1 VAGRFSLDVSILRE
15 VLDRLNLGVYVTDTE
30 RHILLWNKK
39 AEEITGHKAENVAG
53 TACYDG
59 VLNHI
64 DKDGHL
70 LCFTDLCPLNR
81 AITLGKQSDV
91 PILVYAQKADGKRV
105 PVSVS
110 VAPLYDANGEVI
122 GGIETF
128 RDESRALADLEFA
141 GKIQRSILPK
151 RLPAVGS
158 LRFDAVYYPH
168 DLVGG
173 DFYDVRPL
181 GDDRFSFIVADVRG
195 HGVSGALY
203 TMWLRSL
210 EDAFK
215 SYLDEP
221 GRFLAALNSELA
233 RLLVSE
239 SFATAICG
247 VVDAGT
253 SEVTYCNAGHPPL
266 LHYHAAAGETTP
278 LENHGLP
285 VGISAGEEYE
295 CDSMTLAPGDVLLA
309 YTDGITDI
317 ETASSSGPK
326 STALGEEGLIRILH
340 SQISQ
345 GRADLLER
353 IYLAALDA
361 CQQVSPSDD
370 VLLFSIAREP

>member
-1 VAGRFSLDVSILRE
+1 MASRFSLDVNILRE
-15 VLDRLNLGVYVTDTE
+15 VLDRLNLGVYITDTE

-39 AEEITGHKAENVAG
+39 AEEITGHKAQDVAG

-81 AITLGKQSDV
+81 AITLGRQSDA

-110 VAPLYDANGEVI
+110 VAPLYDADGDVV

-128 RDESRALADLEFA
+128 RDESGTLADLEFA

-151 RLPAVGS
+151 RFPAVGT

-173 DFYDVRPL
+173 DFYDVRQL
-181 GDDRFSFIVADVRG
+181 SADRFSFLVADVRG

-215 SYLDEP
+215 AHLDSP
-221 GRFLAALNSELA
+221 RRFLATLNAELA

-239 SFATAICG
+239 SFATAVCG
-247 VVDAGT
+247 TVDAK
-253 SEVTYCNAGHPPL
+253 SFDVAYSNAGHPPM
-266 LHYHAAAGETTP
+266 LHYHAATSKVSA

-285 VGISAGEEYE
+285 LGISADEEYE
-295 CDSMTLAPGDVLLA
+295 SGVVTLAPGDTLVA

-317 ETASSSGPK
+317 EIAPSAGQKSS
-326 STALGEEGLIRILH
+326 ALGEEGLIRILRA
-340 SQISQ
+340 QIAQ
-345 GRADLLER
+345 GRAELLER
-353 IYLAALDA
+353 VYLAALEE
-361 CQQVSPSDD
+361 CRQVAPVDD
-370 VLLFSIAREP
+370 VLLFSISREP